1 MILDVAILI
10 GFVIWLIIYL
20 INKKAV
26 KWLPYLG
33 MIFITPIYNYL
44 DSRIFV
50 DIFGCGCV
58 PISQTNRFN
67 IDFNAND
74 LRMVAY
80 NIIAIL
86 MFILGLFISKKFEN
100 KKSKIAYNIC
110 VLIFNLIIAY
120 KIYTTYVWL

>member
-33 MIFITPIYNYL
+33 MIFITPIY
-44 DSRIFV
+44 
-50 DIFGCGCV
+50 
-58 PISQTNRFN
+58 
-67 IDFNAND
+67 NAND